1 MWGEGRAIPFTW
13 ACIRACVCWNSGLQ
27 VHVCVYDFTLLN
39 IYIWCCHNQIIS
51 SAPTHSSHGGI
62 SGSVWL
68 FTLLC
73 TDLPGIIVTAC
84 SWNKNIPSCT
94 GQISLKN
101 KLQYVYFDNFVKFV
115 NCIHHKPPRTAYIFL
130 TRHLGLLT
138 RHHGRCHATS
148 VISIIYFAKTMQRI

>member
-1 MWGEGRAIPFTW
+1 MWGGGGGHIPFTW
-13 ACIRACVCWNSGLQ
+13 ACIHACICWNSGLQ
-27 VHVCVYDFTLLN
+27 VCVYDFTLLY
-39 IYIWCCHNQIIS
+39 IYICCYHNQIMA
-51 SAPTHSSHGGI
+51 SASTHSSYGAI
-62 SGSVWL
+62 SVFDCL
-68 FTLLC
+68 LLC

-101 KLQYVYFDNFVKFV
+101 KLQYVYFENCVKFV
-115 NCIHHKPPRTAYIFL
+115 NCIHHKPPRTASIFL